1 MVNSVQSRKEIR
13 TVSVEI
19 DRKKHKTYKLYAVR
33 KGIKLKQL
41 TEMALDE
48 FIKNK

>member
-1 MVNSVQSRKEIR
+1 MENNKEKSN
-13 TVSVEI
+13 VSVEI
-19 DRKKHKTYKLYAVR
+19 SRKKHKTYKLYAVK